1 MVGRRTSFWEGLF
14 SGAMLVSGRV
24 TVYFAPFAD
33 ACMKVNQFSARF
45 VRAVFFATKK
55 GGPGIYIYIYIPKS
69 PGTSKSEVLA
79 ERTLKGP
86 IAEKLYVNVEFLRPN
101 VGIFLIIM
109 DHEV

>member
-1 MVGRRTSFWEGLF
+1 MEI
-14 SGAMLVSGRV
+14 
-24 TVYFAPFAD
+24 
-33 ACMKVNQFSARF
+33 N
-45 VRAVFFATKK
+45 
-55 GGPGIYIYIYIPKS
+55 IYNPKS

-109 DHEV
+109 DYEIWNPNHRE

>member
-1 MVGRRTSFWEGLF
+1 MFHIDNRYT
-14 SGAMLVSGRV
+14 
-24 TVYFAPFAD
+24 
-33 ACMKVNQFSARF
+33 
-45 VRAVFFATKK
+45 
-55 GGPGIYIYIYIPKS
+55 GIIIHNSLYPKS

>member
-1 MVGRRTSFWEGLF
+1 MVLKKNWSDISRLFTS
-14 SGAMLVSGRV
+14 VSH
-24 TVYFAPFAD
+24 
-33 ACMKVNQFSARF
+33 
-45 VRAVFFATKK
+45 
-55 GGPGIYIYIYIPKS
+55 PKS

-86 IAEKLYVNVEFLRPN
+86 IAEKLYVNVEFLRSN

>member
-1 MVGRRTSFWEGLF
+1 MEI
-14 SGAMLVSGRV
+14 
-24 TVYFAPFAD
+24 
-33 ACMKVNQFSARF
+33 N
-45 VRAVFFATKK
+45 
-55 GGPGIYIYIYIPKS
+55 IYNPKS

-109 DHEV
+109 DYEI

>member
-1 MVGRRTSFWEGLF
+1 MEIILN
-14 SGAMLVSGRV
+14 
-24 TVYFAPFAD
+24 P
-33 ACMKVNQFSARF
+33 
-45 VRAVFFATKK
+45 K
-55 GGPGIYIYIYIPKS
+55 G

-109 DHEV
+109 DHEVCNPNHREQSVSKHP